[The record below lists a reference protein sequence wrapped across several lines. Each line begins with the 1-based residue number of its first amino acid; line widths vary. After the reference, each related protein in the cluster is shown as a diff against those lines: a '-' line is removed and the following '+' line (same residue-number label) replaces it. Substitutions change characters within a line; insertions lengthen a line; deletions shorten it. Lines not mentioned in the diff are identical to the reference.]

1 MTTEDQMEIVNEIPE
16 KKLKYPKSVFFIIS
30 NEFCERFSY
39 YGMRGVL
46 PLYLKNSLKYNE
58 NSSTIIYHVFV
69 MLCYFTPVFGG
80 IMADA
85 WIGKYKTILYVS
97 LLYAAGNIVL
107 SVGSVE
113 GLALPHKEL
122 SLLGLFMI
130 AVGTGGIKPCVSS
143 FGGDQFVIP
152 QQERELQRFFSVFYF
167 SINAGSVISSFLTPI
182 LRQYHCL
189 GSDTDCYPLAFGLP
203 AALMVAAVVFF
214 VLGSPMYKHIKPEG
228 NIVLDVS
235 GCVGHA
241 VVRKIKSKE
250 KKKNW
255 LDYADDKYD
264 SKLIADIKVLM
275 SLIVL
280 FSPTIVFWALYE
292 QQGDKWTFQ
301 ASRMNGDL
309 GWYTIIPD
317 QMQTL
322 NAVLVLVFIPLFEYI
337 VYPILAKLRLV
348 RTSLQKL
355 IWGGF
360 LAALAF
366 VVSGILELKIN
377 ENEPTL
383 PGSGQ
388 SELLLYNTFNC
399 PARVEG
405 IGNTIN
411 ISPLSF
417 TDINGI
423 PAKPTNVTITSECGG
438 SWSGNFELQDEE
450 VSSYLLLKETTLV
463 PFLLNQKGSSE
474 MLKSESTYPK
484 LKILYSGANQLSIFM
499 TSTDNTEKFIVESG
513 KHQSEMHDMPQ
524 SGKYSVTIDGKA
536 ISDITMSQGGVY
548 ILMLEDEANNMVSQ
562 LLTIVEPNSINM
574 LWQIPQYIII
584 TAAEI
589 MFSIT
594 GIEFSYSESPESMRS
609 VISSLWLL
617 TDSFGNIIVLVIA
630 GFKMADE
637 AIEMFIYAGLMAVT
651 MIVFIYLARR
661 YTISKKKAKELEE
674 SIAVLEQTKI

>member
-1 MTTEDQMEIVNEIPE
+1 MTAESQMDVADEAPE

-107 SVGSVE
+107 SLGSVE
-113 GLALPHKEL
+113 GFALPHKEL

-167 SINAGSVISSFLTPI
+167 SINAGSVISSFLTPM

-189 GSDTDCYPLAFGLP
+189 GSNTDCYPLAFGLP
-203 AALMVAAVVFF
+203 AALMVAAVIFF
-214 VLGSPMYKHIKPEG
+214 VLGSPMYKHIKPQG
-228 NIVLDVS
+228 NIVLDVG

-241 VVRKIKSKE
+241 VVKKIKSKE
-250 KKKNW
+250 KKNSW

-264 SKLIADIKVLM
+264 SKLISDIKVLM

-337 VYPILAKLRLV
+337 VYPFLAKIRLV

-366 VVSGILELKIN
+366 VVSGILELKIK
-377 ENEPTL
+377 ENQPLL
-383 PGSGQ
+383 PSSGQ

-399 PARVEG
+399 PAMVDG

-411 ISPLSF
+411 INPF
-417 TDINGI
+417 GFADINGI
-423 PAKPTNVTITSECGG
+423 PAKPTNVTIKSQCGG
-438 SWSGNFELQDEE
+438 SWSGNIELQDEE
-450 VSSYLLLKETTLV
+450 VSSYLLLTETTMI

-474 MLKSESTYPK
+474 MLKSDSTSPK
-484 LKILYSGANQLSIFM
+484 LKVLYSGSNQLSIIM
-499 TSTDNTEKFIVESG
+499 KNIDNIQTFTIKSG
-513 KHQSEMHDMPQ
+513 KHQSDMNDMPL
-524 SGKYSVTIDGKA
+524 SGKYSVTVNGKE
-536 ISDITMSQGGVY
+536 IQDVSLSQGGVY
-548 ILMLEDEANNMVSQ
+548 ILMLEDGANTMVSQ
-562 LLTIVEPNSINM
+562 LLTIVQPNSINM

-630 GFKMADE
+630 GFKMANE
-637 AIEMFIYAGLMAVT
+637 AIEMFVYAVLMGVT
-651 MIVFIYLARR
+651 MLVFIYLARR
-661 YTISKKKAKELEE
+661 YTISKEKAKELED
-674 SIAVLEQTKI
+674 SIVLEDQTKI